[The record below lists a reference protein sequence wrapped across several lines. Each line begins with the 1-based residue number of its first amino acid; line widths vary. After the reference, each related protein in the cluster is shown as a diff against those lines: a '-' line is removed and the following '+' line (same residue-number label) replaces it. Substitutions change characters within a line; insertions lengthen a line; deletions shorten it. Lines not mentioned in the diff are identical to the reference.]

1 VEQNVKVEQNAEV
14 VQNDWDAYE
23 KEVED
28 NEDLMDMEVG
38 IMKNQQ
44 EEDFFEL

>member
-1 VEQNVKVEQNAEV
+1 MEQNSKGEQNAKV

-28 NEDLMDMEVG
+28 NEDLMDMEAG
-38 IMKNQQ
+38 IMKTQQ